1 MTPKKLPEDPGL
13 REAIRAVQEKKGWD
27 LVVLD
32 LRPVTNF
39 FDFFLIASG
48 HTAEHLRAMADRLQ
62 EALKELGLPLHHV
75 EGYDHGTWI
84 LMDFEYLI
92 VHLFRP
98 ETRSYYS
105 LETLWGDVPSW
116 KLPDEPDHPT
126 DA

>member
-1 MTPKKLPEDPGL
+1 MTIKLPEDQGL
-13 REAIRAVQEKKGWD
+13 QEAIRAVREKKGWD

-32 LRPVTNF
+32 LRPVTTF

-48 HTAEHLRAMADRLQ
+48 HTADHLRAMADRLQ
-62 EALKELGLPLHHV
+62 EALENLGLRLHHV

-105 LETLWGDVPSW
+105 LESLWGDVPSW
-116 KLPDEPDHPT
+116 RIPNDENEPEENP
-126 DA
+126 